1 MMDFDA
7 FLYSLF
13 GALLVYAASG
23 AESTQRVLD
32 GPPEG
37 LAAAADTFNLT
48 PPSPYIFSSLRSLLQ
63 QWPNTFFP
71 NGHNC
76 PL

>member
-23 AESTQRVLD
+23 AESTQRVLS

-37 LAAAADTFNLT
+37 LAAAADTFNFT
-48 PPSPYIFSSLRSLLQ
+48 SPSLYIFSSQRSLLQ